1 MIVLANVDGMRA
13 ALAAVSSVVP
23 ARSPKP
29 VLQSVLLTAATDGA
43 TLTANDLETSIVYH
57 VSGVRVDQPGEVLLP
72 FVKFN
77 QLMKLIQAID
87 VAIELVDDKIL
98 IKTDKG
104 KWHFLSEDPI
114 QFPVV
119 HEFNPENYLVCDS
132 AKLKTAI
139 ERTEFAADV
148 DSTRYALG
156 GVCFVTDENKA
167 EIQLVATDGR
177 RLALQPIAETTTHG
191 NVPIQSEVVGVKAL
205 RAIKGILNDGT
216 VHFYLTSK
224 SIYVRTD
231 QAEIHARLVQGRFP
245 RWQDVIPE
253 HRNTVLSISAGD
265 FLAALAQAA
274 VTTSDESRG
283 LQCNFMADGTVR
295 ISSKSEIGTTAV
307 EIQAEWVT
315 GACDT
320 QVTFDHRFI
329 ADGLSKM
336 IGYVELVLS
345 GEKGPGLING
355 DSDYKYVVMPLT
367 KEA

>member
-29 VLQSVLLTAATDGA
+29 VLQSVLLTANENDV
-43 TLTANDLETSIVYH
+43 TLTANDLEVSIVYH
-57 VSGVRVDQPGEVLLP
+57 VSGVRVDQPGRVLLP
-72 FVKFN
+72 FAKFS
-77 QLMKLIQAID
+77 QIMKLVQSLD
-87 VAIELVDDKIL
+87 VAIELAGDKIL

-104 KWHFLSEDPI
+104 KWNLLSEDPG
-114 QFPVV
+114 QFPLAMP
-119 HEFNPENYLVCDS
+119 FISKNYLVCDS
-132 AKLKTAI
+132 AELLEGIK
-139 ERTEFAADV
+139 RTEFAVDV

-156 GVCFVTDENKA
+156 GVCFLINSHHL
-167 EIQLVATDGR
+167 QLVATDGR
-177 RLALQPIAETTTHG
+177 RLALQPVTKVTPHGEIETAAD
-191 NVPIQSEVVGVKAL
+191 VVSVKAL
-205 RAIKGILNDGT
+205 RAIKGIIGGGSTHLYMTRNS
-216 VHFYLTSK
+216 VH
-224 SIYVRTD
+224 VRTER
-231 QAEIHARLVQGRFP
+231 ATVYGRLVEGRFP
-245 RWQDVIPE
+245 RWQDVLPG
-253 HRNTVLSISAGD
+253 HRHTVLSISAGD